1 MEIRTLPP
9 IPYGSLF
16 FAPMEGITDES
27 FRKTI
32 LKLFP
37 EWDYLACDFLRVPSA
52 GRYPTKHIVRHF
64 GKELFDIPWIKEKT
78 LYQIL
83 TSHRAFTV
91 DMVKQLD
98 ELNVPWMDVN
108 LGCPSPTV
116 CKNGGGSFLLT
127 DLITLRPLIKSI
139 RDNFKGRLTAKI
151 RSGYTNTNKLED
163 SIKMLN
169 DEGIEY
175 ITVHGRTREQ
185 MYKVPA
191 DWSLIDRAVKISKVP
206 IIGNGDIWE
215 ASDIDRML
223 KATGCHA
230 VMVARGALKSPWM
243 AKDYRLGIVE
253 QEHERIQKIKFF
265 FNEYR
270 TLLENQNISMRGL
283 LKQSKSVSRF
293 MLDGMKDGEI
303 HRRKLILSQ
312 TVPEFFS
319 ILESL

>member
-1 MEIRTLPP
+1 
-9 IPYGSLF
+9 
-16 FAPMEGITDES
+16 MEGITDES